1 MECPQIFTTGHS
13 TLSLDAFLSA
23 LQANVVSVV
32 ADVRSAP
39 YSRFNPAFN
48 RDPLSREL
56 KARGMRYVF
65 LGKELGGR
73 PADPTCYENGRASY
87 SRMAQT
93 DVFRAGLDRV
103 IQGSRSHRIALMCS
117 EGEPL
122 NCHRTLLIARALAE
136 RGVAVAHIERNGQSA
151 SQAEIEAR
159 LIRTVGLSD
168 NLLRSHDEALGEAYD
183 LQAKRVAHVER
194 AGTEAGAE
202 AE

>member
-1 MECPQIFTTGHS
+1 MNCHQIFTIGHS

-23 LQANVVSVV
+23 LRANGVSAV

-48 RDPLSREL
+48 RDSLKREL
-56 KARGMRYVF
+56 KAHAMHYVF

-73 PADPTCYENGRASY
+73 PADPACYENGRASY

-93 DVFRAGLDRV
+93 DMFKAGLYRV
-103 IQGSRSHRIALMCS
+103 IQGSMSHRIALMCS

-136 RGVAVAHIERNGQSA
+136 RGLAIAHIERNGQSA
-151 SQAEIEAR
+151 SQADIEAR
-159 LIRTVGLSD
+159 LIRVVGLSE
-168 NLLRSHDEALGEAYD
+168 NLLRSRDEVLAEAYD
-183 LQAKRVAHVER
+183 LQAKRVAYVER
-194 AGTEAGAE
+194 SGTEAGAE
-202 AE
+202 AV

>member
-1 MECPQIFTTGHS
+1 MECHQILTIGHS

-23 LQANVVSVV
+23 LPANGVSAV

-56 KARGMRYVF
+56 KARGIRYVF

-73 PADPTCYENGRASY
+73 PADPACYENSRASY

-93 DVFRAGLDRV
+93 DVFKAGLSRV
-103 IQGSRSHRIALMCS
+103 IQGSMSHRIALMYS

-136 RGVAVAHIERNGQSA
+136 RGVAIAHIERNGQSA
-151 SQAEIEAR
+151 SQTEIEAR

-168 NLLRSHDEALGEAYD
+168 SLLRSHDEVLGEAYD
-183 LQAKRVAHVER
+183 LQAKRVAYVER